1 MKCSEN
7 ATIKKQKIDKKIGK
21 RIDKNENFAR
31 LYSESST
38 KCASKGEIY
47 MKKLHVPA
55 PLMKIRE
62 TATLVGL
69 TPGYLRRGCIS
80 GDVPC
85 VKAGRA
91 YLVNVPKLLDQLGV
105 DYEEVGNP

>member
-1 MKCSEN
+1 
-7 ATIKKQKIDKKIGK
+7 
-21 RIDKNENFAR
+21 
-31 LYSESST
+31 
-38 KCASKGEIY
+38 

-69 TPGYLRRGCIS
+69 TPGYLRRGRIS

-105 DYEEVGNP
+105 DYEEVGNQ